1 MIPTARSHN
10 QWNRCNRSITRC
22 QNGPPTRLIRGVRF
36 TLHTVNLTLVECRE
50 LEIPDIQCSRLSNIT
65 SRVRSRL
72 DVDNDGDVDARDFAL
87 RLQAVSDLN
96 VTAADCKKLELDA
109 VDCSALDD
117 LTVRAVTSVSRVVTS
132 LSRRN
137 VAFAVTSLSP

>member
-1 MIPTARSHN
+1 M
-10 QWNRCNRSITRC
+10 
-22 QNGPPTRLIRGVRF
+22 
-36 TLHTVNLTLVECRE
+36 LTSLKHH
-50 LEIPDIQCSRLSNIT
+50 LP
-65 SRVRSRL
+65 VRSRL